1 MLQLLTYPVPSTQLH
16 PAPRQLSPPAS
27 RHYDYPPPGCGGCLT
42 RISRTFYVSCKR
54 TLILIFCYEFI
65 IGYIYGSYRLDLSLY
80 NFHDLVYI
88 LFKFQERV
96 AEVHQHQHRHQ
107 QHRTFCLEA
116 VGSEDLRRFIQ
127 STWSVLLRRYLAQTL
142 ADGTSIYV
150 NISNHSAQF
159 YKW

>member
-1 MLQLLTYPVPSTQLH
+1 M
-16 PAPRQLSPPAS
+16 
-27 RHYDYPPPGCGGCLT
+27 
-42 RISRTFYVSCKR
+42 
-54 TLILIFCYEFI
+54 
-65 IGYIYGSYRLDLSLY
+65 YGSYRLDLSLY

-127 STWSVLLRRYLAQTL
+127 ST
-142 ADGTSIYV
+142 
-150 NISNHSAQF
+150 
-159 YKW
+159 